1 MIKMSKIDDILFEA
15 QKLLEH
21 KKEGISALEL
31 ADAAKID
38 RTSISRYLNQLHRE
52 GRIEKIDGRPVKFR
66 LALNSHKHEFHESS
80 AVEVEERN
88 SRYVQNELIDKKALD
103 LIIGAYDT
111 LQVAVQQA
119 KAAILYPPRG
129 LHTLILG
136 ETGVG
141 KSMFAELMYRFAV
154 DAGVLTS
161 TAPFVKFNC
170 ADYAENP
177 QLLVSQIFGVKK
189 GAYTGA
195 DKDRDGLLKKA
206 DQGILFLDEVHRLSP
221 QGQEM
226 LFTFIDKGHFRRLGD
241 SEQMLY
247 AEVQIITATTEDPS
261 SFLLKTF
268 TRRIPMSITLP
279 PLRERTLSERYEL
292 IKIFIKE
299 ESKRVS
305 KAIYVNRSALVNM
318 LLYDCPN
325 NIGQLRSDIQLA
337 CAKAFLHYKSKDKNY
352 MMVNN
357 SDLPQHMKKGFMDQK
372 SKRDAVDQLLKNH
385 DEILKFSFDEEEDD
399 LLDYAQPEE
408 PYFYDLIE
416 KKLESLRNSGI
427 EEDEIKH
434 IMNIDIEKHFQK
446 YLGNL
451 PERYKRDEIEKVVI
465 PEVLDAVDYILETA
479 SDKLNRKY
487 DDKLYFGLALHLHS
501 SIERIRSGGRIY
513 HPKLNV
519 IRVTYSD
526 EFLVAMEMAKYID
539 QLFNIEVS
547 LDEIGYLTMFLAA
560 HPYELSDDEDQ
571 RVGVVVMMHGNSTAT
586 SMAGVAN
593 SLVGEEHCI
602 ALDMPL
608 SMKASDMYEAAKN
621 VVMSENRG
629 RGVLL
634 LVDMGSLANF
644 GEMLSDETGIVVK
657 SIDMVSTPTVIE
669 ATRKAVM
676 GRDLFEIFSACLE
689 DRRMIQPKPL
699 RQNEKGRMI
708 ITACFTGEGASEK
721 LRTVIER
728 DIEGLGHIEVR
739 PLNVLGKTEFASS
752 VYQLAEEYVIL
763 AVVSTVPLQLEG
775 IPFISAVDYFSGKG
789 KRILTE
795 CIEADTSI
803 KNISVSLK
811 EHIQHWN
818 AEELVAFNQKLIQE
832 IKKTF
837 QVDIPNEVTV
847 GMLLHLCFLVDRRLS
862 GEPAIKFE
870 GLESFYDLHNESFGK
885 LKPFMRRL
893 ESHFGIAI
901 EKDEHAHIVRM
912 IIENS

>member
-1 MIKMSKIDDILFEA
+1 MSKIDDILLEA
-15 QKLLEH
+15 KRRLQDKP
-21 KKEGISALEL
+21 EGITAIEL
-31 ADAAKID
+31 ADAIHID
-38 RTSISRYLNQLHRE
+38 RTSVSRYLNQLSRE
-52 GRIEKIDGRPVKFR
+52 GRIEKIDGRPVVFR
-66 LALNSHKHEFHESS
+66 LIGGSEMSS
-80 AVEVEERN
+80 SLETYSVDQPEERA
-88 SRYVQNELIDKKALD
+88 SRYVPNELVEKKALD

-154 DAGVLTS
+154 DAGVITQS
-161 TAPFVKFNC
+161 APFIKFNC

-195 DKDRDGLLKKA
+195 EKDRDGLLKKA

-241 SEQMLY
+241 SEQMLS
-247 AEVQIITATTEDPS
+247 AEVQIIAATTEDPG

-268 TRRIPMSITLP
+268 TRRIPMAITLP
-279 PLRERTLSERYEL
+279 PLRERTLNERYEL
-292 IKIFIKE
+292 IKVFIKE

-318 LLYDCPN
+318 LLYECPN

-337 CAKAFLHYKSKDKNY
+337 CAKAFLHYKSKQKNY

-357 SDLPQHMKKGFMDQK
+357 SDLPQHMKKGFMDHK
-372 SKRDAVDQLLKNH
+372 SRRDAVDQLLKNH
-385 DEILKFSFDEEEDD
+385 DEILKFSFDEAEDE
-399 LLDYAQPEE
+399 LLEYTQPDE

-416 KKLESLRNSGI
+416 KKLEALRSSGV

-451 PERYKRDEIEKVVI
+451 PERFKRDEIEKVVS
-465 PEVLDAVDYILETA
+465 PEVLDAVDYILSNA
-479 SDKLNRKY
+479 SEKLGRRY

-526 EFLVAMEMAKYID
+526 EFLIAMEMAKYID
-539 QLFNIEVS
+539 QHFNIEVS
-547 LDEIGYLTMFLAA
+547 LDEIGYLTMFLAS
-560 HPYELSDDEDQ
+560 HPYELSDDEHQ

-593 SLVGEEHCI
+593 SLVGEEHCV

-608 SMKASDMYEAAKN
+608 SMKASDMYEAAKTI
-621 VVMSENRG
+621 VSEENRG
-629 RGVLL
+629 RGVIL

-644 GEMLSDETGIVVK
+644 SEMLSEETGIVVR

-676 GRDLFEIFSACLE
+676 GRDLFEIYNSCLE
-689 DRRMIQPKPL
+689 DRKMIQPKIV
-699 RQNEKGRMI
+699 RQNEKSRMI

-721 LRTVIER
+721 LRAVIER
-728 DIEGLGHIEVR
+728 DIEGQGIIEVR

-752 VYQLAEEYVIL
+752 VHKLSEEYVIL

-775 IPFISAVDYFSGKG
+775 IPFISAVDYFGGKG
-789 KRILTE
+789 KTVLLE

-803 KNISVSLK
+803 RNISLSLT
-811 EHIQHWN
+811 EHIKHWH
-818 AEELVAFNQKLIQE
+818 AEALVLFNQRMIQE
-832 IKKTF
+832 LKHIF
-837 QVDIPNEVTV
+837 QVEIPNEVAV
-847 GMLLHLCFLVDRRLS
+847 GMLLHLCFLVDRRLA

-870 GLESFYDLHNESFGK
+870 DLETFFEAHQESFVK
-885 LKPFMRRL
+885 LKPIMRRI
-893 ESHFGIAI
+893 EAQFDISI
-901 EKDEHAHIVRM
+901 EKDEHAHIIRM
-912 IIENS
+912 ILENS